1 VKQARSYSLFLFSAR
16 RHSAAVREHGIQQFL
31 AIFQRV
37 RVRANDVLKWG
48 DEVRAGAAAERRRR
62 SAAAVQLP

>member
-1 VKQARSYSLFLFSAR
+1 MLPLPSHRPP
-16 RHSAAVREHGIQQFL
+16 AAVREHGIQQFL

-62 SAAAVQLP
+62 ALLLRALP